1 MAATTAI
8 DERWQTV
15 GHDHARRFLQS
26 SLRSDRLAHAYLI
39 TGPERVG
46 RMALALDLARAVNC
60 ESYPDGPCGECRQ
73 CDRITRGIHSDV
85 RVINR
90 HTPIRGVGT
99 ASASTPE
106 EDERSTAIKIDH
118 IRELQHEAALNPF
131 EGRSHVFILDSAE
144 TMRAEAANCLLKT
157 LEEPADGVLLIL
169 IASSPAALRETIV
182 SRCQV
187 LALRA
192 VPMEEIEAALVSRKG
207 CAPDEASR
215 LAKLARGRPGWAFTA
230 ASDPT
235 ALDRYRQ
242 AVLRLTDAVEGG
254 LDGRFRYARELAA
267 AFRRDRDSVFEE
279 LDLWQ
284 AWWRDVLLIKHDLR
298 EAVLHVEWQD
308 ALDATAEQVEATD
321 AARAV
326 DAARSAA
333 DALSR
338 NAVPQLAL
346 EVLMLDLPRIEG
358 RLLPENGVD
367 RVAPETADGD
377 DGG

>member
-1 MAATTAI
+1 MTAATAI
-8 DERWQTV
+8 DARWQTV

-26 SLRSDRLAHAYLI
+26 SLQTDRLAHAYLI

-60 ESYPDGPCGECRQ
+60 DSYPAGPCGECRQ
-73 CDRITRGIHSDV
+73 CGRITRGLHSDV
-85 RVINR
+85 RVIDR

-106 EDERSTAIKIDH
+106 EDERSTGIKIDH

-131 EGRSHVFILDSAE
+131 EGRSHVFILDAAE

-187 LALRA
+187 VTLRP
-192 VPMEEIEAALVSRKG
+192 VPVEEIASALVSRES
-207 CAPDEASR
+207 CAPDEAGR
-215 LAKLARGRPGWAFTA
+215 IAKLARGRPGWAFSA

-254 LDGRFRYARELAA
+254 LDDRFRYARELAT

-298 EAVLHVEWQD
+298 KAVLHVEWRD
-308 ALDATAEQVEATD
+308 ALEAVARQVEAAD

-338 NAVPQLAL
+338 NAVAQLAL
-346 EVLMLDLPRIEG
+346 EVMMLDLPRIEG
-358 RLLPENGVD
+358 PLLPEAGPDGVGSE
-367 RVAPETADGD
+367 RADED

>member
-1 MAATTAI
+1 MDKGENNDMWRTIGHNRAV
-8 DERWQTV
+8 TV
-15 GHDHARRFLQS
+15 LSRAVS
-26 SLRSDRLAHAYLI
+26 SGRIFHAYLLE
-39 TGPERVG
+39 GPGHVG
-46 RMALALDLARAVNC
+46 KMTLALDLARAVNC

-73 CDRITRGIHSDV
+73 CDRIARGIHSDV
-85 RVINR
+85 RVIDR
-90 HTPIRGVGT
+90 YTPIRGVGT

-106 EDERSTAIKIDH
+106 EDERSTVIKIDH

-131 EGRSHVFILDSAE
+131 EGRSHVFILDNAE
-144 TMRAEAANCLLKT
+144 KMRAEAANCLLKT

-169 IASSPAALRETIV
+169 IATSSAALRETIV

-187 LALRA
+187 LALRP
-192 VPMEEIEAALVSRKG
+192 VPAGGIEVALVSRKG
-207 CAPDEASR
+207 CAPDEANR

-308 ALDATAEQVEATD
+308 ALEAAARQVEASD

-358 RLLPENGVD
+358 RLLPENGADGVG
-367 RVAPETADGD
+367 PETADGD
-377 DGG
+377 DSG